1 MSQFEYVAVLISII
15 VGLALT
21 QILRGVGRIV
31 TIKDGRRPYWVHLV
45 WTLYFFLLT
54 AVFWWWEFQLGTV
67 DWNISLYLVV
77 IIYATLLFFV
87 SLVIQPVITDQIS
100 SYKDYYFSNRRW
112 IFGLL
117 IAIWLW
123 DYVDTLSKGT
133 DHFLDLGTEYIIF
146 TISTLIASAIAII
159 TANERYHEIFAAV
172 WMVYFLT
179 YMYRTF
185 FIIS

>member
-31 TIKDGRRPYWVHLV
+31 TIKDGPRPYWVHLV
-45 WTLYFFLLT
+45 WTFYFFSLT
-54 AVFWWWEFQLGTV
+54 VMFWWWEFRLDLV
-67 DWNISLYLVV
+67 DWSLWLYLVV

-87 SLVIQPVITDQIS
+87 SLVIQPSSMDNIA
-100 SYKDYYFSNRRW
+100 SYKEYYFANRRW

-123 DYVDTLSKGT
+123 DFVDTLAKGT
-133 DHFLDLGTEYIIF
+133 GHFVNLGTEYLIF
-146 TISTLIASAIAII
+146 SITHLVGSAVAII
-159 TANERYHEIFAAV
+159 TANERYHQIFAV
-172 WMVYFLT
+172 VLMFYFV
-179 YMYRTF
+179 TF
-185 FIIS
+185 MFQTFLVIS